1 MTIHLDGRITVSET
15 LQPTETA
22 KQVLDMMK
30 GYWMSDIQA
39 TEIRELHTKIRELQA
54 RTERLRKAS
63 LNLVNLVEGVGSVR
77 WAYNGFRFKDTE
89 DWCEFYVAANRAKE
103 AKP

>member
-1 MTIHLDGRITVSET
+1 
-15 LQPTETA
+15 
-22 KQVLDMMK
+22 
-30 GYWMSDIQA
+30 MSDIQA